1 MVEVP
6 VKIYIT
12 NLLKTARQAARPLS
26 LVSSVIKN
34 KALRAMADRLMADQE
49 VILEANRQDVEA
61 VGKTLVGETNKDTGK
76 EAVERV
82 RLTDEAI
89 REMVERVREGAELPD
104 PVGEVTQLWK
114 RPNGM
119 EVSRGRVPVGGVGI
133 ISDAGPTV
141 TTEAVGLCLESGK

>member
-61 VGKTLVGETNKDTGK
+61 VGKTLGGEKKKNTGEGGVERGRLPE
-76 EAVERV
+76 EAHLGKVERV
-82 RLTDEAI
+82 AR
-89 REMVERVREGAELPD
+89 GA
-104 PVGEVTQLWK
+104 
-114 RPNGM
+114 
-119 EVSRGRVPVGGVGI
+119 
-133 ISDAGPTV
+133 
-141 TTEAVGLCLESGK
+141 

>member
-12 NLLKTARQAARPLS
+12 NLLKTAREAARPLA
-26 LVSSVIKN
+26 LLSSVTKT
-34 KALRAMADRLMADQE
+34 KALLAMADRLMADEE

-61 VGKTLVGETNKDTGK
+61 VGKTLVGETNKDTVK

-89 REMVERVREGAELPD
+89 REMVERLREVAELPD
-104 PVGEVTQLWK
+104 PVGEVTKLWK

-119 EVSRGRVPVGGVGI
+119 EVSREIGRASCRERV
-133 ISDAGPTV
+133 S
-141 TTEAVGLCLESGK
+141 

>member
-12 NLLKTARQAARPLS
+12 NLLKTARQAARPL
-26 LVSSVIKN
+26 
-34 KALRAMADRLMADQE
+34 AMADRLMADQE

-61 VGKTLVGETNKDTGK
+61 VGKTLVGETNKDTVK

-89 REMVERVREGAELPD
+89 REMVERLREVAELPD
-104 PVGEVTQLWK
+104 PVGEVTSIWK

-119 EVSRGRVPVGGVGI
+119 EVSRVRVPIGVIG
-133 ISDAGPTV
+133 
-141 TTEAVGLCLESGK
+141 